1 MMFGALDL
9 QTLLFLLEQEK
20 SMRRHR
26 VFVVFAA
33 VCGGISHD
41 FIAAYSTRARA
52 QRFIDAQDA
61 NLRDCLSIS
70 EIELNR
76 HTEDDYWRRPPD
88 G

>member
-1 MMFGALDL
+1 MFGALDL
-9 QTLLFLLEQEK
+9 GTLLILLQQEK
-20 SMRRHR
+20 SVRRRR

-33 VCGGISHD
+33 VAGGISHD

-61 NLRDCLSIS
+61 NLRECLSITP
-70 EIELNR
+70 IELNR
-76 HTEDDYWRRPPD
+76 PPEDDYWRWPPE